1 MLLPAVSTQT
11 ELIEVIRITAAMRNP
26 FSDALAG
33 EDTALWETEQVR
45 EVLELIT
52 ELPEG
57 ERQRCF
63 LPGWGIRAHSASAL
77 LFEVAFCF
85 QCNGARLWGPAVPGE
100 HHGIQ
105 SFDPDSTPGRSL
117 LARFRATGQ
126 G

>member
-33 EDTALWETEQVR
+33 EDTALWEAEQVR
-45 EVLELIT
+45 EVLVLIT

-63 LPGWGIRAHSASAL
+63 
-77 LFEVAFCF
+77 
-85 QCNGARLWGPAVPGE
+85 VPG
-100 HHGIQ
+100 
-105 SFDPDSTPGRSL
+105 
-117 LARFRATGQ
+117 
-126 G
+126 

>member
-26 FSDALAG
+26 LSDALAG
-33 EDTALWETEQVR
+33 EDTALWEAEQVR
-45 EVLELIT
+45 EVLALIT

-85 QCNGARLWGPAVPGE
+85 RCNGARLWGPAVPGE
-100 HHGIQ
+100 QQGIQ
-105 SFDPDSTPGRSL
+105 SFDPYSTPGRSL

-126 G
+126 S